1 MDVRNSFP
9 KLSHFVYSMQHVTSA
24 LKKLSYVEDR
34 GASCVNECGG
44 SYKTQHDTGKNLF
57 TVVVFPKLEEESTTN
72 ATNGRDCD
80 DGVSEQYPIA
90 IPLIEDTAEHKVL
103 LASEALFE
111 KNVLS
116 VCPSWSEK
124 KCCTEVLKAALD
136 TVNKMD
142 SKLMKGTPL
151 LDDEQE
157 FYDAVGG
164 STAIERKM
172 EFMRKQ
178 MQKQVESGSM
188 TSDELAKLIQQV
200 SDRIDLLDDDIQTA
214 TQESK
219 EKKVASLN
227 MQKDKA
233 TARKIMLEGKSPQA
247 PHPLK
252 HDSEI
257 MKLRKQLQPLLK
269 LEQSVKGRLL
279 TMKETKELAAK
290 DEILDE
296 IAELEEKSRGWFEE
310 DDVFQIRLD
319 ISRSKKVPGAGV
331 SKKSSGAGKKPG
343 TGSRSAGGATNWVT
357 PGGMAARQ
365 AALGKKTTNKPK
377 SKPNSGAFAAMMD
390 SDSDSD

>member
-1 MDVRNSFP
+1 MNVRNSFL
-9 KLSHFVYSMQHVTSA
+9 KLSHFVHSMQHVTST
-24 LKKLSYVEDR
+24 LKKLGYVEDR
-34 GASCVNECGG
+34 GASCVVECGG

-72 ATNGRDCD
+72 GTNERDYNG
-80 DGVSEQYPIA
+80 GVSEQYPIS

-111 KNVLS
+111 KNILS

-124 KCCTEVLKAALD
+124 KACSEVLKAALD

-151 LDDEQE
+151 LDNEQE
-157 FYDAVGG
+157 FYDEVGG
-164 STAIERKM
+164 STVIARKM

-188 TSDELAKLIQQV
+188 TSNELAKLIQQV
-200 SDRIDLLDDDIQTA
+200 SDRIDSLNNDIQTA
-214 TQESK
+214 IQQSK
-219 EKKVASLN
+219 EKKVISLN

-233 TARKIMLEGKSPQA
+233 TARKTMLEGKSPQV
-247 PHPLK
+247 PYPLK

-257 MKLRKQLQPLLK
+257 MKLRKQLQPLLN

-290 DEILDE
+290 DEILND
-296 IAELEEKSRGWFEE
+296 IADLEESSRGWFEE

-319 ISRSKKVPGAGV
+319 ISRSKKIPGAGV

-343 TGSRSAGGATNWVT
+343 TGSRAAGGATNWVT

-365 AALGKKTTNKPK
+365 AALGKKAKIKPK
-377 SKPNSGAFAAMMD
+377 PKPSSGAFAAMMD

>member
-1 MDVRNSFP
+1 MNVRNSFSE
-9 KLSHFVYSMQHVTSA
+9 LSHFFHSMQHVTST
-24 LKKLSYVEDR
+24 LKKLGYVEDR
-34 GASCVNECGG
+34 GASCVVECGG

-72 ATNGRDCD
+72 GTNEQDYNG
-80 DGVSEQYPIA
+80 GVSEQYPIS

-111 KNVLS
+111 KNILS

-124 KCCTEVLKAALD
+124 KACSEVLKAALD

-151 LDDEQE
+151 LDNEQE
-157 FYDAVGG
+157 FYDEVGG
-164 STAIERKM
+164 STVIERKM

-188 TSDELAKLIQQV
+188 TSNELAKLIQQV
-200 SDRIDLLDDDIQTA
+200 SDRIDSLNDDIQTA
-214 TQESK
+214 IQQSK
-219 EKKVASLN
+219 EKKVISLN

-233 TARKIMLEGKSPQA
+233 TARKTMLEGKSPQV

-257 MKLRKQLQPLLK
+257 MKLRKQLQPLLN

-290 DEILDE
+290 DEILND
-296 IAELEEKSRGWFEE
+296 IADLEESSRGWFEE

-319 ISRSKKVPGAGV
+319 ISRSKKIPGAGV
-331 SKKSSGAGKKPG
+331 SKKSLGAGKKPG
-343 TGSRSAGGATNWVT
+343 TGSRAAGGATNWVT

-365 AALGKKTTNKPK
+365 AALGKKAKIKPK
-377 SKPNSGAFAAMMD
+377 PKPSSGAFAAMMD
-390 SDSDSD
+390 SDSD